1 MVTKSEIKD
10 FKLANKSKGKLL
22 QKRYINLSNKN
33 QFYISQGNEIYKVE
47 MEVDKNNNVKS
58 MVLYNGSDNVV
69 KHIKQNNVTC
79 IVTNIGVVTMV
90 VNKSIMY
97 FSKPNSVSIY
107 A

>member
-1 MVTKSEIKD
+1 MVTKSEIKN
-10 FKLANKSKGKLL
+10 FKLANKSKGKL

-33 QFYISQGNEIYKVE
+33 QFYISQDNEIYKVE
-47 MEVDKNNNVKS
+47 MEIDENNNVKS
-58 MVLYNGSDNVV
+58 MTLYNGSDDVV

>member
-10 FKLANKSKGKLL
+10 FKLANKSKGKL
-22 QKRYINLSNKN
+22 QKRYINISNKN
-33 QFYISQGNEIYKVE
+33 QFYISQDNEIYKVE

>member
-10 FKLANKSKGKLL
+10 FKLANKSKGKL
-22 QKRYINLSNKN
+22 QKRYINISNKN
-33 QFYISQGNEIYKVE
+33 QFYISQDNEIYKVE

-58 MVLYNGSDNVV
+58 MTLYNGSDDVV